1 MIKLLLLTFLA
12 ITEAG
17 CRSIPHR
24 TIVVTDDNG
33 NPIRGAGVRAPYPM
47 LLRNMVFRR
56 DSPSANSTD
65 SRGRLALYDMT
76 PGLPDLLGAGGYED
90 KEISFP
96 ENNRQTYILHR
107 KQKHAPNTTAQTTAP
122 PSSEP

>member
-56 DSPSANSTD
+56 DSPSANST
-65 SRGRLALYDMT
+65 
-76 PGLPDLLGAGGYED
+76 GLPYLLGAGGYED

>member
-1 MIKLLLLTFLA
+1 
-12 ITEAG
+12 
-17 CRSIPHR
+17 
-24 TIVVTDDNG
+24 
-33 NPIRGAGVRAPYPM
+33 M

-76 PGLPDLLGAGGYED
+76 PGLPYLLGAGGYED

>member
-1 MIKLLLLTFLA
+1 MIKSLLLIFLA
-12 ITEAG
+12 ITVAG
-17 CRSIPHR
+17 CSSIPHR
-24 TIVVTDDNG
+24 TIIVTDDHG
-33 NPIRGAGVRAPYPM
+33 NPIRGAVVRAPYPM
-47 LLRNMVFRR
+47 LLRNMIFRR
-56 DSPSANSTD
+56 DAPSANSTD

-76 PGLPDLLGAGGYED
+76 PRQPYLLGAGGYED

-96 ENNRQTYILHR
+96 ENNRQTYILPR

>member
-1 MIKLLLLTFLA
+1 MIKLLLLTLLA
-12 ITEAG
+12 ITVAG

-24 TIVVTDDNG
+24 TIVVIDDHG

-47 LLRNMVFRR
+47 LLRNMIFRR
-56 DSPSANSTD
+56 NAPSANSTN

-76 PGLPDLLGAGGYED
+76 PGKPYLLGAPGHED

-107 KQKHAPNTTAQTTAP
+107 KQKDAPNRTAQTTAP
-122 PSSEP
+122 PSSGP